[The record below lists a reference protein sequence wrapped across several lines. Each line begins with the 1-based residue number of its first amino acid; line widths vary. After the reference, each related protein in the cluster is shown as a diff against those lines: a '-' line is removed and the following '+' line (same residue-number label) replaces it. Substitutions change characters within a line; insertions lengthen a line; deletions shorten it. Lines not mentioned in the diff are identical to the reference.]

1 MWVVFNLNAVKLS
14 FPPLAHMHSSSRR
27 ASYHHGDLKAALIA
41 AAEELIAESGTAHFT
56 LRECARR
63 AGVSPAAP
71 AHHFGNLLG
80 LLETLAALG
89 FEELAT
95 RMEAGAEPGQS
106 TPARIRA
113 MWEAYVR
120 FALQSPGRFRVTFG
134 EKIRPSQSAN
144 AGLREAA
151 SRAFGLLQQE
161 VARLPACA
169 REPESILPQTVLFWS
184 MVHGLAI
191 LLLDQRLNAFVPGE
205 DAGAPMDTLGRA
217 VLDQLERLCIE
228 KSG

>member
-1 MWVVFNLNAVKLS
+1 
-14 FPPLAHMHSSSRR
+14 MHSLSRR
-27 ASYHHGDLKAALIA
+27 ASYHHGDLKSALIV
-41 AAEELIAESGTAHFT
+41 AAEELIGESGTAHFT

-89 FEELAT
+89 FEELAKG
-95 RMEAGAEPGQS
+95 MEEAGEPGQPPS
-106 TPARIRA
+106 GRIRA
-113 MWEAYVR
+113 MGEAYVR
-120 FALQSPGRFRVTFG
+120 FALQSPGLFRLTFG
-134 EKIRPSQSAN
+134 EKIRPSQSGN
-144 AGLREAA
+144 AALHAAA
-151 SRAFGLLQQE
+151 SRAFCLLEKE

-169 REPESILPQTVLFWS
+169 RKPESILPQTVLFWS

-191 LLLDQRLNAFVPGE
+191 LLLDQRLNAFTEGE
-205 DAGAPMDTLGRA
+205 EAGAPMDTLGRA

-228 KSG
+228 KSR